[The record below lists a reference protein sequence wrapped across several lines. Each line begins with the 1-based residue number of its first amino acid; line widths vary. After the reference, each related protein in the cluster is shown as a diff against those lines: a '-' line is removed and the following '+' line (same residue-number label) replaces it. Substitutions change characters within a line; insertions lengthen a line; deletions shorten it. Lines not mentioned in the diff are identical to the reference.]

1 MTALLA
7 TAAATLF
14 MTGVSW
20 FVQVVHY
27 PLMGSV
33 GAEAFQRYHDA
44 HSRLTTRVVVVPMVV
59 ELAGSAF
66 LVVQRPASVGAGL
79 ASSSL
84 ALALATWI
92 STAAVQVPRHRS
104 LEPDGVSA
112 LVAGDRLRT
121 LAWTAHSGVVL
132 AMLTQAT

>member
-1 MTALLA
+1 MTVLLA

-33 GAEAFQRYHDA
+33 GADAFERYHDA
-44 HSRLTTRVVVVPMVV
+44 HARLTTRVVVAPMVV
-59 ELAGSAF
+59 ELAGSAL
-66 LVVQRPASVGAGL
+66 LVVARPAGVGAGL
-79 ASSSL
+79 AWAGL
-84 ALALATWI
+84 ALAAATWV

-104 LEPDGVSA
+104 LEPDGVNA

-121 LAWTAHSGVVL
+121 LAWTAHSAVVL
-132 AMLTQAT
+132 AMLAQAS